1 MAVDRSKLYVLVA
14 DDHPMYRLG
23 LAHALRSLGFGQVDE
38 AVDGQHAVELAM
50 GRRID
55 AVILDLWM
63 PRLNGVDAARSIS
76 RSDASGHVAPVIV
89 MLTTFDKPA
98 VVAAA
103 VEAGVVAFVGKETEP
118 EALARLIDDLLER
131 RGSRFIATPELPYL
145 TPREAEVLRL
155 LVAGVTAKEMAQVLG
170 ISPETVKDHLGSLY
184 GKLGVNDRVAAIGA
198 ARRFGWVVLDEIHAA
213 TWRDTGA
220 EDA

>member
-118 EALARLIDDLLER
+118 EALARLVDDLLER
-131 RGSRFIATPELPYL
+131 RGTTKIATPELPHL
-145 TPREAEVLRL
+145 TPREADVLRH
-155 LVAGVTAKEMAQVLG
+155 LVSGMSVKEMAQALG
-170 ISPETVKDHLGSLY
+170 ISPETVKVHLGRLY
-184 GKLGVNDRVAAIGA
+184 GKLEVNDRVAAIGA
-198 ARRFGWVVLDEIHAA
+198 ARRLGWAVLDEIDAA
-213 TWRDTGA
+213 TRRDT
-220 EDA
+220 